1 MAYEKLVN
9 TDEMKVISLLYQEMQ
24 GKHYGL
30 SISQSTGLG
39 NGKLY
44 PILENLENQ
53 GLISAQWEKID
64 SGKEKRRPKR
74 YYNLTG
80 KGISLYEENRQ
91 KIGYGCKTALIN

>member
-1 MAYEKLVN
+1 MAYEKLVSA
-9 TDEMKVISLLYQEMQ
+9 DEMKVISLLYQEMQ

-64 SGKEKRRPKR
+64 SKNEKRRPKR

-80 KGISLYEENRQ
+80 KGISLYEEDRQ
-91 KIGYGCKTALIN
+91 KTAFGRKTALLS